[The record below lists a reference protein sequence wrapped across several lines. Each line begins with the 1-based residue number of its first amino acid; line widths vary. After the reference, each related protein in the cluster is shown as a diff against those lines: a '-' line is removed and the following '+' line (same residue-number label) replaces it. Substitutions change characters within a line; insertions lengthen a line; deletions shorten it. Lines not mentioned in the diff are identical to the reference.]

1 MKNGNTVSAIV
12 GGAFFAIPY
21 LALSLPVIPSL
32 VIGASAFAA
41 GELVF
46 TKREEIEAKQRKQ
59 NLKKV
64 LEKANEQNK
73 HIFNMINRIEDK
85 DMRKDLTEIS
95 NSVNKILDTVNKDI
109 NKVKNVDNFFDYYLP
124 ITVKIVDRYDEIENQ
139 NLSSKESKKIC
150 DSTKKM
156 LKDIN
161 FAFNK
166 ILNSLYENDIMDM
179 DAEMKVFNSMLKGDG
194 FDSNQIDVE
203 D

>member
-46 TKREEIEAKQRKQ
+46 TKREEIEAKQKKQ